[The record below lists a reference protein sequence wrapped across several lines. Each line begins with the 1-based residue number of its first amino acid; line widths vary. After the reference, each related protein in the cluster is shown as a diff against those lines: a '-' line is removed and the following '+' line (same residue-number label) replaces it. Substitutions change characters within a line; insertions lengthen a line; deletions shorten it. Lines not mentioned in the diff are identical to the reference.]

1 MRYTVLFVAFA
12 VLLLSCL
19 PKQEAQNGQVPTNG
33 KTAQVPS
40 QVIELTFVLT
50 DLGLEDGQHVRQAD
64 SVFNELDSSVIK
76 YTAIGEL
83 PLPLT
88 TEAGIS
94 DVGLPVE
101 GSTSPGEMTMV
112 AAEQL
117 LDEAGKSDWLVLSTP
132 LLLDAVLE
140 RVAAGSIS
148 TGLVLLLDDYGL
160 TETPV
165 DPAVPVYT
173 IAYDIQPAAFLL
185 GVAAAKSS
193 NNGMF
198 IVMASEDDP
207 HAQEFLDAVW
217 TGAKYTTNGA
227 VVADTVLPMDDN
239 GLITVE
245 VFLQLQR
252 QLRQRMGP
260 YFDANHYILAVGRT
274 TPTLLYACTSEP
286 FKGYVAG
293 GYGDFRQVRP
303 ARIVGCAEKRPGA
316 ALRYIFSQIGDGTL
330 VDLADESGMIRVG
343 LDESALGFTDLDMY
357 SRVNPDGDD
366 IAEAIENVWAEIQ
379 VGELDVP
386 KLIEDFKSKE
396 QNVSSDQ

>member
-1 MRYTVLFVAFA
+1 VISMRNTVLFVAFA

-19 PKQEAQNGQVPTNG
+19 PKQEAQNGQVLTNG
-33 KTAQVPS
+33 KTVQVSTP
-40 QVIELTFVLT
+40 VIELTFVLT

-76 YTAIGEL
+76 YTSIGEL

-101 GSTSPGEMTMV
+101 GSTSPGEMTQA
-112 AAEQL
+112 AAERL
-117 LDEAGKSDWLVLSTP
+117 LDDVEESDWLVISTP

-148 TGLVLLLDDYGL
+148 TGLLLVLDDYGL
-160 TETPV
+160 AEAPV
-165 DPAVPVYT
+165 DPPVPVYV
-173 IAYDIQPAAFLL
+173 ISYDIQPVAFLL

-198 IVMASEDDP
+198 VVMASEDDP

-227 VVADTVLPMDDN
+227 VVADTILPMDDD
-239 GLITVE
+239 GLITLN
-245 VFLQLQR
+245 VFLRLQR

-260 YFDANHYILAVGRT
+260 YFAAKHYAHS
-274 TPTLLYACTSEP
+274 P
-286 FKGYVAG
+286 
-293 GYGDFRQVRP
+293 
-303 ARIVGCAEKRPGA
+303 
-316 ALRYIFSQIGDGTL
+316 LR
-330 VDLADESGMIRVG
+330 
-343 LDESALGFTDLDMY
+343 MY
-357 SRVNPDGDD
+357 M
-366 IAEAIENVWAEIQ
+366 
-379 VGELDVP
+379 
-386 KLIEDFKSKE
+386 
-396 QNVSSDQ
+396 

>member
-1 MRYTVLFVAFA
+1 MRNTVLFVAFA
-12 VLLLSCL
+12 VLLLGCL
-19 PKQEAQNGQVPTNG
+19 PKQEAQNGQALTNG
-33 KTAQVPS
+33 TTVQVSTP
-40 QVIELTFVLT
+40 VIELTFVLT

-64 SVFNELDSSVIK
+64 SVFNELDNSVIK

-101 GSTSPGEMTMV
+101 GSTSPGEMTQA
-112 AAEQL
+112 AAERW
-117 LDEAGKSDWLVLSTP
+117 LDDVAESDWLVISTP

-165 DPAVPVYT
+165 DPPVPVYA
-173 IAYDIQPAAFLL
+173 IAYDIQPVAFLL

-198 IVMASEDDP
+198 VVMASEDDP

-227 VVADTVLPMDDN
+227 VVADTILPMDDS
-239 GLITVE
+239 GLITLN
-245 VFLQLQR
+245 VFLQLKR
-252 QLRQRMGP
+252 QLSQRMGR
-260 YFDANHYILAVGRT
+260 YFVADHYILAVGRT

-286 FKGYVAG
+286 FNGYVAG

-303 ARIVGCAEKRPGA
+303 ARILGCAEKQPGN
-316 ALRYIFSQIGDGTL
+316 ALRYIFSQLGDGTL

-343 LDESALGFTDLDMY
+343 LDQGAIGFTKFDMY
-357 SRVNPDGDD
+357 SRSNPDGDD
-366 IAEAIENVWAEIQ
+366 IAEAVENVWAEIQ
-379 VGELDVP
+379 FGELNVP
-386 KLIEDFKSKE
+386 KLIKDFQSKE
-396 QNVSSDQ
+396 QVESSDP